1 MINRIM
7 PHFGQAM
14 APMPAA
20 QPAQHPAIPVQ
31 APDTVRFSGYHPD
44 AVIGI
49 DTKIAGVQ
57 SYPKETTRLYFKLKN
72 SHKLEAHTNRTE
84 YPLVLLRES
93 HNEHDP
99 NAIAVYT
106 EADHSSVRR
115 KIGHVPAEL
124 AKELAPL
131 MDRGHKFEATLQ
143 KIQPYKK
150 DGLWFHSLEM
160 RVEYVTQPGK
170 APSVRARKAVQE
182 AFDRAVEAQRFDRV
196 LGLMAEEMHT
206 LRIPGEKGRL
216 TERIDNDHNE
226 ATWYRSG
233 KEVARA
239 TIEPGQPTEPEFL
252 DVPEVT
258 DPVKEKIRKRL
269 DKLA

>member
-7 PHFGQAM
+7 PHFGQAL
-14 APMPAA
+14 ATTPAGLPA
-20 QPAQHPAIPVQ
+20 QPLAAPAQGADAVH
-31 APDTVRFSGYHPD
+31 FSGYHPD

-72 SHKLEAHTNRTE
+72 SGALEPHTNRTE
-84 YPLVLLRES
+84 LPLVLIRDKS
-93 HNEHDP
+93 NEHDP

-106 EADHSSVRR
+106 EADRSSVRR

-124 AKELAPL
+124 ARELAPL

-150 DGLWFHSLEM
+150 DGLWYHSLEM
-160 RVEYVTQPGK
+160 RVEYVAQPGK

-239 TIEPGQPTEPEFL
+239 TIEPGQPSEPEFL

-258 DPVKEKIRKRL
+258 EPVREKIRKRL